1 VNISSSF
8 SLPIPIAASYCTVTY
23 EFFTEGGDIN
33 FSLVFIG
40 YDDEVEQVIHEPKR
54 VISDEDN
61 IYASCQIDC
70 PGTLIFVWDN
80 SYSWFNNKSLTYAVE
95 IQQDDIE
102 SAKRPRVAE
111 AKTTIQKLSH
121 RSVEIKSKMAHVDEE
136 VSTLSTEVTELEETI
151 WKLKKQLA
159 YKKKFLK
166 STVLE
171 KRELSAAMA
180 QCQQMTPAV
189 CIR

>member
-1 VNISSSF
+1 
-8 SLPIPIAASYCTVTY
+8 
-23 EFFTEGGDIN
+23 
-33 FSLVFIG
+33 
-40 YDDEVEQVIHEPKR
+40 VIHEPKR

-70 PGTLIFVWDN
+70 PGTLIFLWDN

-111 AKTTIQKLSH
+111 AKGMVQKLGLH
-121 RSVEIKSKMAHVDEE
+121 SVEIKSKMAHADEE

-166 STVLE
+166 STMHQ
-171 KRELSAAMA
+171 KRELSAAMVT
-180 QCQQMTPAV
+180 CQQMTPAV
-189 CIR
+189 CIRSPSLPLFAAHPPLPPSPAGRSATSSWPPCCSSSTSPP